1 MRDRGLKGE
10 ALAIS
15 YLKKKGY
22 KILEKNYRTKF
33 GEIDIIASKDD
44 VVVFIEV
51 KTRSTDAFGAPE
63 ESVTTEKQERIKKAA
78 LYYLKNLRTIPALRF
93 DVISILYPVKLKQEP
108 QIEHIEHAF

>member
-15 YLKKKGY
+15 YLKRKGY

-33 GEIDIIASKDD
+33 GEIDVIASKDD

-51 KTRSTDAFGAPE
+51 KTRTTEAFGAPE
-63 ESVTTEKQERIKKAA
+63 ESVTRQKQERIKKAA
-78 LYYLKNLRTIPALRF
+78 LYYLKHLKTIPALRF
-93 DVISILYPVKLKQEP
+93 DVISIELKPEP
-108 QIEHIEHAF
+108 QIEHIEYAF

>member
-33 GEIDIIASKDD
+33 GEIDIIASKDG

-63 ESVTTEKQERIKKAA
+63 ESVTRDKQERIKKIA
-78 LYYLKNLRTIPALRF
+78 LYYLKDLKNLPALRF
-93 DVISILYPVKLKQEP
+93 DVISIELKPEP
-108 QIEHIEHAF
+108 QIEHIEYAF